1 MNVSWVDPFMSNI
14 KYSLARRSMCII
26 NLMTPGNHV
35 GIRDSS
41 GFQFFFEN
49 SPRLH
54 NAGILTIGHEVNRF
68 MIVPP
73 MATNYGITGVC
84 SAQCTSQVSTVLC
97 KSLDNPI
104 NILVK
109 N

>member
-1 MNVSWVDPFMSNI
+1 
-14 KYSLARRSMCII
+14 
-26 NLMTPGNHV
+26 MTPGNHV

-49 SPRLH
+49 SPREH

-84 SAQCTSQVSTVLC
+84 SGQCTSQVST
-97 KSLDNPI
+97 
-104 NILVK
+104 
-109 N
+109 